1 MRYHEGRERGADQTG
16 KSGMSLDVKWGPDS
30 LTGVR
35 QHGGSSGQMERHA
48 RSLGG
53 RRLRTARFSAWLRL
67 RALEQDEQWG
77 YEMSG
82 GRKVTI
88 LLSPESDGEQFKVL
102 GKGLIDQIDV

>member
-1 MRYHEGRERGADQTG
+1 MLYHEGRERGADQTG
-16 KSGMSLDVKWGPDS
+16 KSGMSLDVKRGPDS
-30 LTGVR
+30 PTGVR

-48 RSLGG
+48 RSRGG

-67 RALEQDEQWG
+67 RALERDEQW
-77 YEMSG
+77 

>member
-16 KSGMSLDVKWGPDS
+16 KSGMSLDVKRGPDS

-53 RRLRTARFSAWLRL
+53 AATENGSFQRVAEA
-67 RALEQDEQWG
+67 
-77 YEMSG
+77 
-82 GRKVTI
+82 
-88 LLSPESDGEQFKVL
+88 
-102 GKGLIDQIDV
+102 